1 LTEKLYTTAEVA
13 TRLEVKESTVRSW
26 LRTGKI
32 SGIKLPGRIYRITES
47 TLNALLGKD
56 QTT

>member
-1 LTEKLYTTAEVA
+1 LAEKLYTTAEVA

-32 SGIKLPGRIYRITES
+32 AGIKLPSRIYRITES
-47 TLNALLGKD
+47 TLTTLLGKD
-56 QTT
+56 QSA